1 VLQES
6 SQNKAKT
13 GLNKRFMFI
22 RFINGK
28 NNLWGNLPDLP
39 VFMKSDDNILYLL
52 HIQQFPLFVL
62 F

>member
-1 VLQES
+1 
-6 SQNKAKT
+6 
-13 GLNKRFMFI
+13 MFI
-22 RFINGK
+22 HFVNGK

-39 VFMKSDDNILYLL
+39 VLMKSDDNILYLL